1 MERWKVLLVD
11 DEAEFVSALSER
23 LMLRGLDARTA
34 SSGEE
39 AFRLVEN
46 DPPQVV
52 VLDVMMPGLG
62 GIKVLQHLKRHHPGI
77 QIVLL
82 TGMTGTLESD
92 EARRLGAF
100 ECLTKPLNI
109 DELIK
114 VINAA
119 VAARDE
125 PQP

>member
-1 MERWKVLLVD
+1 MEQWKVLLVD
-11 DEAEFVSALSER
+11 DEAEFVSALAER

-62 GIKVLQHLKRHHPGI
+62 GIEVLQHLKRHHPGI

-82 TGMTGTLESD
+82 TGMTGTLEND

>member
-1 MERWKVLLVD
+1 MEQRKVLLVD

-62 GIKVLQHLKRHHPGI
+62 GLKSCSTLKGI
-77 QIVLL
+77 IR
-82 TGMTGTLESD
+82 ES
-92 EARRLGAF
+92 RSS
-100 ECLTKPLNI
+100 C
-109 DELIK
+109 
-114 VINAA
+114 
-119 VAARDE
+119 
-125 PQP
+125 